1 MENVYR
7 VRYNWIKP
15 ETEVKNTLDVNEAC
29 KACDENPGTTVYDIF
44 GRIIY
49 SPGRGVDKRKK

>member
-7 VRYNWIKP
+7 VRQNWIKSH
-15 ETEVKNTLDVNEAC
+15 TEVGSTLDVKEAC
-29 KACDENPGTTVYDIF
+29 KICDKNPGTTVYDIF

-49 SPGRGVDKRKK
+49 SPERGIDKCKK